1 MIEQKTNDFKGVIP
15 DYTKTKGGGG
25 RRCQS
30 RRKGL
35 VKRRAKMW
43 TPAQLD
49 SACLVTDAL
58 DLEGSYRGFTDNE
71 LAQSSLVKG
80 ECLEAVQRRVA

>member
-1 MIEQKTNDFKGVIP
+1 M
-15 DYTKTKGGGG
+15 
-25 RRCQS
+25 R
-30 RRKGL
+30 
-35 VKRRAKMW
+35 
-43 TPAQLD
+43 TPPQLD

-80 ECLEAVQRRVA
+80 EAGVQRECLEEIQRRVE